1 MGDRREHVGEVYSKQ
16 SDIRGHC
23 DTLKKCPLAY
33 DLTYNISYNS
43 DNNRSYMLSLRP
55 HQERTID
62 TLANN
67 EHGTVYIPTGGGK
80 TICMIEDLRAQLVSA
95 EYPTLTV
102 VAAPRIMLAL
112 QLANEFNEVLRNVS
126 NYKVGSVHSGDTPFD
141 SITDSA
147 DIFNYVASAHGFGAH
162 VILFTTYHSLH
173 KIANNEFFI
182 NTFYCDEAHNTTQ
195 RNFFPSVTTVAEQ
208 STRKF
213 FFTATPKMSSKHE
226 RGMNNTEV
234 YGDNLIT
241 VSADELLDVG
251 AIIPPT
257 VTVHTIESVR
267 TKEMMAD
274 IDAETVIRVVDAD
287 NADRV
292 LVAAPSAR
300 IINQMITFTDLF
312 QDLRDRDYHVMTI
325 TSKHGAHIDGKKVS
339 RTQFFL
345 NLSRFSD
352 ANEKFVL
359 FHYSILSEGINVSG
373 LTNVV
378 LLRNLSTV
386 EMAQTIGRVIR
397 LDSHDRKAITNKTLS
412 PKAYHNY
419 RKPTGYISVPVYNN
433 YGKKT
438 AGRVQ
443 RTVDTIFTHGKP
455 ATSWI

>member
-16 SDIRGHC
+16 SNLRGHC
-23 DTLKKCPLAY
+23 DTLKKCPLPY

-141 SITDSA
+141 SLTDELEIQRYVRSA
-147 DIFNYVASAHGFGAH
+147 QWFGSH

-195 RNFFPSVTTVAEQ
+195 RNFFPVVEEIVEQ

-213 FFTATPKMSSKHE
+213 FLTATPKMSSKHE

-257 VTVHTIESVR
+257 VNVHTMETTR
-267 TKEMMAD
+267 TKSEMAD
-274 IDAETVIRVVDAD
+274 IDADTVIRVIDAD
-287 NADRV
+287 DAERV

-300 IINQMITFTDLF
+300 IITQMIAFTDLF
-312 QDLRDRDYHVMTI
+312 QELRDRDYHVMTI
-325 TSKHGAHIDGKKVS
+325 TSKHGAHVDGKKVS
-339 RTQFFL
+339 RTQFFQT
-345 NLSRFSD
+345 LSRFSD

-397 LDSHDRKAITNKTLS
+397 LDSHDRKAISNKTLR
-412 PKAYHNY
+412 PGVYQNY
-419 RKPTGYISVPVYNN
+419 RKPTGYISVPVHAN
-433 YGKKT
+433 YGKNT
-438 AGRVQ
+438 AKRVQ

-455 ATSWI
+455 ATAWI